1 MLLDFFIIVVCYFQ
15 LNAALLLLVTIIIY
29 IIKPKIM
36 YTIYKVTLLL
46 MHFISFFCTGSSYMN
61 TLKIMKVLTVLGAL
75 ATVFILFMRSD
86 ETEAATGPLVTH
98 EVSRTSFVGDHLN

>member
-1 MLLDFFIIVVCYFQ
+1 
-15 LNAALLLLVTIIIY
+15 
-29 IIKPKIM
+29 
-36 YTIYKVTLLL
+36 
-46 MHFISFFCTGSSYMN
+46 MN